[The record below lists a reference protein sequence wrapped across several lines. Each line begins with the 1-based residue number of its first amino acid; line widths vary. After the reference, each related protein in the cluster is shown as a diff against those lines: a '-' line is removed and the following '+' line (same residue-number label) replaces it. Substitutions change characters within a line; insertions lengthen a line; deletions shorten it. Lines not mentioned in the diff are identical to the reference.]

1 MKKIKFAFS
10 VGEESGDFLGAQLI
24 NNLKKKYPEAS
35 FVGLAGNLMQKEG
48 MESLFPIKDL
58 SVMGLIDPLLNLNR
72 LLRRRK
78 QLIDFILEEQP
89 EFFIGIDSPSFNAG
103 IAKRIKS
110 KTNTKTKTIQYVCPQ
125 FWAWRKRRASRFKN
139 YLDHIYSIF
148 PFEEKLL
155 AKEDMSS
162 SFTGHPLAEHFEIDV
177 DKREFKSKMSLNSKK
192 IYIALLPGSRKSELK
207 NHLKILEKV
216 ASSYFSSNPNYH
228 FIIALT
234 EENPISEDRY
244 LKKENISLIKGNTRE
259 VLKACDYAIVSSG
272 TATLEAM
279 LSKTPFCVIYKSN
292 SISNFIITNL
302 LLQLDFISLPNILA
316 NKKIVPE
323 LRQKDLKI
331 KKVIKE
337 LNCLIENSNEEM
349 IKEFKILHQSLINEN
364 DNKFSKIIDKLSLEF

>member
-1 MKKIKFAFS
+1 VKKIKFAFS

-110 KTNTKTKTIQYVCPQ
+110 KTNTKTIQYVCPQ

-162 SFTGHPLAEHFEIDV
+162 SFTGHPLAEHFEIDI

-337 LNCLIENSNEEM
+337 LNYLIENSNEEM

>member
-110 KTNTKTKTIQYVCPQ
+110 KTNTKTVQYVCPQ
-125 FWAWRKRRASRFKN
+125 FWAWRKGRARRFKN

-148 PFEEKLL
+148 PFEEELL
-155 AKEDMSS
+155 ANEDMSS
-162 SFTGHPLAEHFEIDV
+162 NFTGHPLAEHFEIDV
-177 DKREFKSKMSLNSKK
+177 DKKEFKSKMSLNSKK

-228 FIIALT
+228 FIISLT
-234 EENPISEDRY
+234 EDSSISETRY
-244 LKKENISLIKGNTRE
+244 LKKENITLIKGNTRE

-349 IKEFKILHQSLINEN
+349 IEEFKILHQSLINEN

>member
-1 MKKIKFAFS
+1 
-10 VGEESGDFLGAQLI
+10 
-24 NNLKKKYPEAS
+24 
-35 FVGLAGNLMQKEG
+35 MQKEG

-110 KTNTKTKTIQYVCPQ
+110 KTNTKTIQYVCPQ

-272 TATLEAM
+272 TSTLEAM

-302 LLQLDFISLPNILA
+302 LLKLDFISLPNILA

-323 LRQKDLKI
+323 LRQNDLKI

-364 DNKFSKIIDKLSLEF
+364 DNKFSKIIDNQKKLY

>member
-58 SVMGLIDPLLNLNR
+58 SVMGLIDPLLNLHR

-110 KTNTKTKTIQYVCPQ
+110 KTNTKTIQYVCPQ

>member
-110 KTNTKTKTIQYVCPQ
+110 KTNTKTIQYVCPQ

-323 LRQKDLKI
+323 LRQNDLKI

>member
-24 NNLKKKYPEAS
+24 NNLKKKYPAAS

-89 EFFIGIDSPSFNAG
+89 EFFIGIDSTSFNAG

-110 KTNTKTKTIQYVCPQ
+110 KTNTKTIQYVCPQ

>member
-110 KTNTKTKTIQYVCPQ
+110 KTNTKTIQYVCPQ

-272 TATLEAM
+272 TATLETM

-302 LLQLDFISLPNILA
+302 LLKLDFISLPNILA

-323 LRQKDLKI
+323 LRQNDLKI

>member
-110 KTNTKTKTIQYVCPQ
+110 KTNTKTIQYVCPQ

-177 DKREFKSKMSLNSKK
+177 DKKEFKSKMSLNSKK

-337 LNCLIENSNEEM
+337 LNYLIENSNEEM

>member
-110 KTNTKTKTIQYVCPQ
+110 KTNTKTIQYVCPQ

-272 TATLEAM
+272 TATLETM

-323 LRQKDLKI
+323 LRQNDLKI

>member
-110 KTNTKTKTIQYVCPQ
+110 KTNTKTIQYVCPQ

-302 LLQLDFISLPNILA
+302 LLKLDFISLPNILA

>member
-24 NNLKKKYPEAS
+24 NNLKKKYPDAS

-48 MESLFPIKDL
+48 MESLFPINDL
-58 SVMGLIDPLLNLNR
+58 SVMGLIDPLINLNR

-78 QLIDFILEEQP
+78 QLINFILEEQP

-110 KTNTKTKTIQYVCPQ
+110 KTNTKTIQYVCPQ
-125 FWAWRKRRASRFKN
+125 FWAWRKGRAKRFKK

-155 AKEDMSS
+155 ENENMSS
-162 SFTGHPLAEHFEIDV
+162 NFTGHPLAEHFEIDI
-177 DKREFKSKMSLNSKK
+177 DKEKFKTKLSFNNKK

-207 NHLKILEKV
+207 NHLKILEEV
-216 ASSYFSSNPNYH
+216 ANSYYFKNPNYH
-228 FIIALT
+228 FIVSLT
-234 EENPISEDRY
+234 EENSLSENSY

-292 SISNFIITNL
+292 PISNFLITNI
-302 LLQLDFISLPNILA
+302 LLQLDYISLPNILA

-323 LRQKDLKI
+323 LRQGDLKI
-331 KKVIKE
+331 NKVIEE
-337 LNCLIENSNEEM
+337 LDYLIDNSNEVM
-349 IKEFKILHQSLINEN
+349 IQEFKALHQSLINEN
-364 DNKFSKIIDKLSLEF
+364 DNKFSKIIDKLS